1 MEENKVVEMTAEQ
14 ISEVIEETAK
24 MGTLNINHKW
34 DKKDSIKT
42 GIICGVMMGASGG
55 LVYLLMEKPGGAL
68 LDKWLAKHE
77 EKAAKRAAKKEA
89 KKAKKNQENNDDGTV
104 DDDDFFEE

>member
-1 MEENKVVEMTAEQ
+1 MEENKVVEMAAEE

-24 MGTLNINHKW
+24 MGTLTINYKW
-34 DKKDSIKT
+34 DKKDVVKT
-42 GIICGVMMGASGG
+42 GLI
-55 LVYLLMEKPGGAL
+55 GGAVMGVTSGAL
-68 LDKWLAKHE
+68 YIVTRKFGDRMLDKWLAKHE